1 MPASLFP
8 EMERSSGGL
17 EDQRAL
23 QLALELSM
31 LGLNNEN
38 DSLHP
43 NFEADTRNK
52 KSQNTTEC
60 VPVPSSEHVAEIV
73 GRQGERLCCA
83 PSLCYWASVSA
94 KFAAVAAG
102 STRFVSLELCDSSPR
117 ALGSGIPA
125 PFFESIPE
133 RELALFYIWS
143 AGRCRRR
150 LARRLRGVGQ
160 AACCNRSGFFFL
172 SFFQYR

>member
-43 NFEADTRNK
+43 NLEADTRNK

-73 GRQGERLCCA
+73 GRQGE
-83 PSLCYWASVSA
+83 PSLFVVFVRDASPLA
-94 KFAAVAAG
+94 IFGALEMRA
-102 STRFVSLELCDSSPR
+102 STPCRP
-117 ALGSGIPA
+117 P
-125 PFFESIPE
+125 
-133 RELALFYIWS
+133 
-143 AGRCRRR
+143 RCR
-150 LARRLRGVGQ
+150 AV
-160 AACCNRSGFFFL
+160 
-172 SFFQYR
+172 